1 MPRFITKTIHA
12 YLDYPVALSLVVL
25 PILLN
30 LGQTNPSAL
39 WLSIVTGVAAFFLTV
54 LTDHHLGLIKI
65 LPYKFHLTVDML
77 VGIVFV
83 VVPFVLGFVGIDA
96 IYYWVNG
103 IAVLIV
109 VTLHQPETA

>member
-77 VGIVFV
+77 VDIVFV